1 MKQIICVLISCIIG
15 VSAYA
20 QPEKVELTH
29 YLFPDFTEGIVL
41 MKTGSRSK
49 ALLNYNA
56 LTEEMVFENNGQK
69 RAIAEHEVSQID
81 TVFIKDR
88 KFIVL
93 NGKFVECLYQS
104 GWDLYAEYKCRVREP
119 GKASGYGTTS
129 ETAAVESYSSLHYG
143 GKVYDLKLPDYE
155 VDPYFNYLLRRNGE
169 ISKFVSMKQLKKLYQ
184 DKKDIFVAVASSP
197 KLALRHPLL
206 RPFLFKEY
214 LKDHNVDYDN
224 KQDIIQLINYL
235 ESNG

>member
-1 MKQIICVLISCIIG
+1 MKQIICILISCIIG

-29 YLFPDFTEGIVL
+29 YLFPEFTEGIVL

-49 ALLNYNA
+49 ASLNYNA

-69 RAIAEHEVSQID
+69 RAIAEHEISQID
-81 TVFIKDR
+81 TVFIRDR

-93 NGKFVECLYQS
+93 DGKFVECLYQS

-155 VDPYFNYLLRRNGE
+155 VDPYFNYLLKRNGE

-184 DKKDIFVAVASSP
+184 DKKDIF
-197 KLALRHPLL
+197 
-206 RPFLFKEY
+206 KEY
-214 LKDHNVDYDN
+214 LKDHNVDYNSN
-224 KQDIIQLINYL
+224 KDIIQLIDYL